1 MSAPDKDTGTENS
14 PGAFQQIW
22 NDRRRRLPLLLA
34 GPILIVLIAAY
45 FYITGGRYADTD
57 DSYVKADKTEI
68 SADVAGRVVSI
79 EVGDNQ
85 AVVKGQVLFRLDD
98 RPYRIA
104 LEHAQAQL
112 AAARFQV
119 EGYRAMYLQRQA
131 DVKAAEDNLDYRQRE
146 FDRQQVLLKSQV
158 TTQAK
163 LDEAK
168 NALDSARQ
176 AVAANQ
182 QQRANVLSNLN
193 NDPDLP
199 TEQHP
204 LVKQAQA
211 QVDQAT
217 LDLSHT
223 VVSAPSAGTVTKVT
237 NLPVGEYLNASVTAF
252 ALIST
257 ENVWVEANFKETDL
271 THMLPGDKATIT
283 VDTYPGHSFQ
293 AHVASIGAGTGAE
306 FSVLPPQNATG
317 NWVKV
322 VQRLPVRLAIESPDA
337 ERPLRAGM
345 SADVTVDTG
354 YSRIFGWTKPTAA
367 EQQKAATPQPPP
379 APPPAAPAAVSSVVS
394 PADAAQPEAAES
406 SAK

>member
-1 MSAPDKDTGTENS
+1 MSAPENDTGTEHA

-34 GPILIVLIAAY
+34 GPILIVLVAAY
-45 FYITGGRYADTD
+45 FYLTGGRYAATD

-68 SADVAGRVVSI
+68 SADVPGRVVAVEI
-79 EVGDNQ
+79 GDNQ
-85 AVVKGQVLFRLDD
+85 PVAKGQVLFRLDD

-104 LEHAQAQL
+104 LEHAEAQL

-146 FDRQQVLLKSQV
+146 FDRQETLFKSQV

-163 LDEAK
+163 VDEAK

-211 QVDQAT
+211 QVDQAA

-223 VVSAPSAGTVTKVT
+223 VVSAPSAGIVTKVT
-237 NLPVGEYLNASVTAF
+237 NLPVGEYLNGSVTAF

-271 THMLPGDKATIT
+271 THMLPGDKATIEI
-283 VDTYPGHSFQ
+283 DTYPGHSFT
-293 AHVASIGAGTGAE
+293 AHVAAIGAGTGAE

-322 VQRLPVRLAIESPDA
+322 VQRLPVRLTIENPDP

-345 SADVTVDTG
+345 SADVSVDTG
-354 YSRIFGWTKPTAA
+354 YSRIFGWTKPTPA
-367 EQQKAATPQPPP
+367 EQQKASEPPP
-379 APPPAAPAAVSSVVS
+379 APPKAAPAPVSSMVS
-394 PADAAQPEAAES
+394 PAAAAQPDS
-406 SAK
+406 DSK